1 MVIEHPARTGWTLT
15 STVKPAESSAA
26 AHRFRV
32 TVAPKST
39 ATLTVAEMRPID
51 SQVAVS
57 NISDEQIAL
66 ILRGRNVAAGIEPQ
80 LRAVAAKS
88 RELAE
93 VQRGIYDRQAEVR
106 RISEDQGRVRENLK
120 ALKGSDAE
128 KALTER
134 YTRQLSA
141 QEDRLD
147 ALRKSW
153 PTRRPTAPRSSRS
166 CRGWWRRSRSTSSC
180 PDVSDP
186 PRRLRRISP
195 RTSRRRWPGRCP
207 ARGSTIACRRGS
219 SMARC
224 RPTPAR
230 IARRRC

>member
-1 MVIEHPARTGWTLT
+1 
-15 STVKPAESSAA
+15 
-26 AHRFRV
+26 
-32 TVAPKST
+32 
-39 ATLTVAEMRPID
+39 MRPID

-57 NISDEQIAL
+57 NISDDQIAL

-128 KALTER
+128 KGADRALHAPAVGTGGSPR
-134 YTRQLSA
+134 RAPQGLA
-141 QEDRLD
+141 D
-147 ALRKSW
+147 AEA
-153 PTRRPTAPRSSRS
+153 TAPRSSRS

-180 PDVSDP
+180 
-186 PRRLRRISP
+186 L
-195 RTSRRRWPGRCP
+195 T
-207 ARGSTIACRRGS
+207 
-219 SMARC
+219 
-224 RPTPAR
+224 
-230 IARRRC
+230 

>member
-1 MVIEHPARTGWTLT
+1 MTQSVEERASTLYTIRNDDATPRDVVIEHPARTGWTLT
-15 STVKPAESSAA
+15 SAVKPAESSAA

-57 NISDEQIAL
+57 NISDDQIAL

-147 ALRKSW
+147 ALRKELADAEADRAAKQQELSQLV
-153 PTRRPTAPRSSRS
+153 AALAV
-166 CRGWWRRSRSTSSC
+166 
-180 PDVSDP
+180 DVELP
-186 PRRLRRISP
+186 
-195 RTSRRRWPGRCP
+195 
-207 ARGSTIACRRGS
+207 
-219 SMARC
+219 
-224 RPTPAR
+224 
-230 IARRRC
+230 